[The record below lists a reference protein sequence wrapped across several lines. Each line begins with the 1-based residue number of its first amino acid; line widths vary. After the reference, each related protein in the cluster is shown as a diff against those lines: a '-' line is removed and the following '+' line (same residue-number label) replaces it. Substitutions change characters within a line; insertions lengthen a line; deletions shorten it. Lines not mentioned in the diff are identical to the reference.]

1 MQTNP
6 YKYSV
11 LISPRPPIPSIVLG
25 MTWNIVDLEQWFS
38 MCSLQTSNM
47 GMPWELVKSAH
58 IQVHP
63 RPTESETLE
72 VRSNNM
78 HFNKSPNARSSL
90 RTSSPENN

>member
-1 MQTNP
+1 
-6 YKYSV
+6 
-11 LISPRPPIPSIVLG
+11 
-25 MTWNIVDLEQWFS
+25 
-38 MCSLQTSNM
+38 M
-47 GMPWELVKSAH
+47 GMPSELVKSAH

-90 RTSSPENN
+90 RTSSPENNQGAVVLVGKPSGSEFRHLGSLQKGKAWIY